1 MNERKGRRS
10 GARVTAPL
18 PRGGGHATGA
28 LVRLCRIRAHVPEQ
42 LVLYRLRWRG
52 SLYQSHASA
61 CLGRATCP
69 LRARRPPAA
78 RVCRRRARGGREK
91 ARSCVASSTKVPGAT
106 VYHHARHAAVSSGKR
121 KGGGS
126 GRRLGRSEA
135 SHGNDGRRV
144 GSQRGVRGAKASDTE
159 DAECG
164 RSTAAPHTKQRSV
177 SVRDRSARRPA
188 ICGRGNRHEK
198 ARRKRAR
205 KQRAA
210 EHDASSFTVRTA
222 L

>member
-1 MNERKGRRS
+1 M
-10 GARVTAPL
+10 
-18 PRGGGHATGA
+18 
-28 LVRLCRIRAHVPEQ
+28 
-42 LVLYRLRWRG
+42 
-52 SLYQSHASA
+52 
-61 CLGRATCP
+61 
-69 LRARRPPAA
+69 
-78 RVCRRRARGGREK
+78 
-91 ARSCVASSTKVPGAT
+91 ASSTKVPGAT

-159 DAECG
+159 HAECG

-188 ICGRGNRHEK
+188 TCGRGNRHEK

-210 EHDASSFTVRTA
+210 EHDASSFTVCAA
-222 L
+222 LKGRPERCGALSRGSMRIDAGRCESMRIDAGQANPSGLPGMKVAPSCGRGPTG

>member
-1 MNERKGRRS
+1 M
-10 GARVTAPL
+10 
-18 PRGGGHATGA
+18 
-28 LVRLCRIRAHVPEQ
+28 
-42 LVLYRLRWRG
+42 
-52 SLYQSHASA
+52 
-61 CLGRATCP
+61 
-69 LRARRPPAA
+69 
-78 RVCRRRARGGREK
+78 
-91 ARSCVASSTKVPGAT
+91 
-106 VYHHARHAAVSSGKR
+106 YHHARHAAVSSGKR

-188 ICGRGNRHEK
+188 TCGRGNRHEK

-210 EHDASSFTVRTA
+210 EHDASSHQLHIAVILRGVGNNS
-222 L
+222 